1 MDDLASPAPD
11 AVSDAL
17 QLLNVRSTVFCLSE
31 LGAPWALRVEGAD
44 VAKFHLV
51 LAGSARLQL
60 DGDDPLGISEGDL
73 VVLPRGDAHT
83 IGDRNGGSEIGSL
96 EQLLRDH
103 PVDGRSRLRYGG
115 NGAVTRLL
123 CGGFVLADHLPES
136 TLELL
141 PEVLRME
148 SSSVGAS
155 AWLEPVLASIDAEA
169 ADGRPGASAI
179 LAKIADVFLA
189 QAIRG
194 WLVGAEQAG
203 LLVVALLH
211 DRPIANAVQ
220 TIRSRFSEPWT
231 LESLAAHVGLSRTAL
246 ATRFRTL
253 IGESPMRYL
262 TKLRLRQAA
271 GHLATGRLSI
281 YEIARLT
288 GYDNDASL
296 SRAFKREF
304 GMPPGAY
311 RDSARRS
318 PAIII
323 V

>member
-1 MDDLASPAPD
+1 MDVFASPASD
-11 AVSDAL
+11 AVSEAL
-17 QLLNVRSTVFCLSE
+17 RVLNVRSTVFCLSE
-31 LGAPWALRVEGAD
+31 LGSPWALRVEGTD

-51 LAGSARLQL
+51 LAGSARLAV
-60 DGDDPLGISEGDL
+60 DGEDPLALHAGDL
-73 VVLPRGDAHT
+73 VVLPRGAAHT
-83 IGDRNGGSEIGSL
+83 IGDRARAEVVPL

-103 PVDGRSRLRYGG
+103 PLDGGRLRYGG
-115 NGAVTRLL
+115 GGEVTRLL

-141 PEVLRME
+141 PDVLRME
-148 SSSVGAS
+148 SSSVGAT
-155 AWLEPVLASIDAEA
+155 AWLEPVLASLDSEA
-169 ADGRPGASAI
+169 AGGQPGTGAI

-203 LLVVALLH
+203 LLVVTLLQ

-220 TIRSRFSEPWT
+220 TIRSRFSERWT
-231 LESLAAHVGLSRTAL
+231 LDLLAAHVGLSRTAL
-246 ATRFRTL
+246 ATRFRAL
-253 IGESPMRYL
+253 MGDSPMRYL
-262 TKLRLRQAA
+262 TKLRLSQAA

-304 GMPPGAY
+304 GVPPGAY
-311 RDSARRS
+311 RETARRA
-318 PAIII
+318 PAISLA
-323 V
+323 